1 MRPGPL
7 LPRLLALVAAGALL
21 PAVVPET
28 VWLVAFALVALA
40 GAAAIEAS
48 VLGRVRIQ
56 VERPAAAVLSL
67 GEPEALALSVKTSA
81 DRPLRVVLRQVW
93 PSLLDTPSVTRE
105 GLIRPG
111 ERLALELPV
120 RGIARGR
127 AALASPWLALRS
139 WGLVERVAAPAE
151 PAEVLVLPDLRAV
164 RGLHDRLNRFVL
176 RGLGTRVSARL
187 GKGREFDRLREYV
200 TGDELRDVA
209 WKASARRGKLIV
221 REYRL
226 DRSQEVLMCL
236 DRGHRMQARVGG
248 LTKLDHA
255 VNAAVMLAYI
265 ANRMEDKTSMLSFAV
280 EAQMGVPSGRGPAHL
295 RQLTDHAAS
304 VRGGA
309 LHTNYLVLAAD
320 LRRRLRH
327 RALIVLFTA
336 LPELEPAALLRAL
349 RLLLP
354 QHLPLVIV
362 LRDPDLGAAAEMLPS
377 DAAELS
383 RTLAARD
390 LVGAR
395 EQAVREAR
403 ALGAMVVETD
413 PGEAGVSAMNAYI
426 DVKRRQL
433 L

>member
-7 LPRLLALVAAGALL
+7 LLRLLGLVAVAALL
-21 PAVVPET
+21 PAVIPEA
-28 VWLVAFALVALA
+28 VWLVVFALVALA
-40 GAAAIEAS
+40 GAAFVEAS
-48 VLGRVRIQ
+48 ILGRVRVL
-56 VERPAAAVLSL
+56 VERPGAAVLSL
-67 GEPEALALSVKTSA
+67 GEPEILTLAVKTSS
-81 DRPLRVVLRQVW
+81 DRPLRVILRQVW
-93 PSLLDTPSVTRE
+93 PALLDAPSVTRE

-127 AALASPWLALRS
+127 AALASPHLAVRL
-139 WGLVERVAAPAE
+139 WGLVERLAVPAE
-151 PAEVLVLPDLRAV
+151 KAEVLVLPDLRAV

-176 RGLGTRVSARL
+176 RGLGSRVSARL
-187 GKGREFDRLREYV
+187 GKGREFDRLRDYV

-236 DRGHRMQARVGG
+236 DRGHRMEARVAG

-265 ANRMEDKTSMLSFAV
+265 ANRMEDKTALLSFAV
-280 EAQMGVPSGRGPAHL
+280 EAQMGVPSGRGPVHL
-295 RQLTDHAAS
+295 RRLTDYAAS
-304 VRGGA
+304 VRGGT

-320 LRRRLRH
+320 VRRRLRH

-336 LPELEPAALLRAL
+336 LPELEADALLRAL

-362 LRDPDLGAAAEMLPS
+362 LRDPDLGAAAQMLPA

-390 LVGAR
+390 LMGAR

-403 ALGAMVVETD
+403 ALGALVVETD

>member
-7 LPRLLALVAAGALL
+7 LLRLLAVVAVAALL
-21 PAVVPET
+21 PAVIPEA
-28 VWLVAFALVALA
+28 VWLVVFALVALL
-40 GAAAIEAS
+40 GAALVEAS
-48 VLGRVRIQ
+48 ILGRVHVQ
-56 VERPAAAVLSL
+56 VERPGAAVLSL
-67 GEPEALALSVKTSA
+67 GEQEMLALAVKTSS
-81 DRPLRVVLRQVW
+81 DRPLHVVLRQVW
-93 PSLLDTPSVTRE
+93 PALLDAPSATRE

-111 ERLALELPV
+111 ERLEVELPV

-127 AALASPWLALRS
+127 APLPSPHLAVRL
-139 WGLVERVAAPAE
+139 WGLVERVAVPAGK
-151 PAEVLVLPDLRAV
+151 AEVLVLPDLRAV

-176 RGLGTRVSARL
+176 RGLGSRVSARL
-187 GKGREFDRLREYV
+187 GKGREFDRLRDYV

-236 DRGHRMQARVGG
+236 DRGHRMAARVGG

-265 ANRMEDKTSMLSFAV
+265 ANRMEDKTALLSFAV

-295 RQLTDHAAS
+295 RRLTDYAAS
-304 VRGGA
+304 VPGGT

-327 RALIVLFTA
+327 RALVVLFTA
-336 LPELEPAALLRAL
+336 LPELEADALLRAL

-362 LRDPDLGAAAEMLPS
+362 LRDPDLGAAAQMLPS

-403 ALGAMVVETD
+403 ALGALVVETD